1 LTKPLQVLQN
11 ALGKT
16 VGVELRGQVSFQGI
30 LDGFDPHMNLVLKQA
45 KEFAQGKA
53 VAEHATTIVRG
64 DNVIL
69 ISRNEADETTR

>member
-1 LTKPLQVLQN
+1 MMKPLQVLQN

-16 VGVELRGQVSFQGI
+16 VSVELRGQAEFRGT

-45 KEFAQGKA
+45 KEFVEGNP

-69 ISRNEADETTR
+69 IARNEADETKR